1 MKIARKSRIVGVK
14 LVVFI
19 ILSLAAFA
27 SQAQVKPEKVAK
39 QRWYQA
45 STPNFTVISDR
56 GKTETRRLTRNLE
69 KFRALYALFFKVDL
83 SSVRPVKLMVT
94 QKDSTYEM
102 LYAYG
107 EGVRNTGGF
116 FITQVSGNYSALRS
130 FPGFKDGSLSI
141 LFHEYAHYLQ
151 FNTETVSYP
160 YWYTEGLA
168 TYLSSTRFFKGGGIH
183 YGVPIDSLWQSLK
196 RTAWMPM
203 EKLFKASSISATD
216 RRDFSRV
223 YSQGWLAVHYFS
235 SNSERNRR
243 LSDYLRL
250 VYEGASV
257 DQAMQQGLKVTFD
270 EFDKE
275 LQRYRNQ
282 RKLGYLDISKGLSL
296 DISEPVIERMPAEK
310 VAYEIGEF
318 LLNAHGNY
326 DLSRPFFKHAL
337 ELKPDYSDAMAGLA
351 NTFLSETGRQQMKQ
365 YVEKALEIDHNNPWV
380 RTVAGHYYDYE
391 YDNAENEH
399 TKNRF
404 WKAAISHYNQAISR
418 NAHNT
423 EAMYSAAKLYMLND
437 HWSEA
442 LTLNEKV
449 LALAPANY
457 SVKLTLIENYYAM
470 NQAERAEALIT
481 TLRHTPHLSEERAK
495 NLEDYVIK
503 IRERYAGR

>member
-1 MKIARKSRIVGVK
+1 M
-14 LVVFI
+14 
-19 ILSLAAFA
+19 
-27 SQAQVKPEKVAK
+27 
-39 QRWYQA
+39 
-45 STPNFTVISDR
+45 
-56 GKTETRRLTRNLE
+56 
-69 KFRALYALFFKVDL
+69 
-83 SSVRPVKLMVT
+83 
-94 QKDSTYEM
+94 
-102 LYAYG
+102 
-107 EGVRNTGGF
+107 
-116 FITQVSGNYSALRS
+116 
-130 FPGFKDGSLSI
+130 
-141 LFHEYAHYLQ
+141 
-151 FNTETVSYP
+151 
-160 YWYTEGLA
+160 
-168 TYLSSTRFFKGGGIH
+168 
-183 YGVPIDSLWQSLK
+183 
-196 RTAWMPM
+196 
-203 EKLFKASSISATD
+203 
-216 RRDFSRV
+216 
-223 YSQGWLAVHYFS
+223 
-235 SNSERNRR
+235 
-243 LSDYLRL
+243 
-250 VYEGASV
+250 YEGASV

-337 ELKPDYSDAMAGLA
+337 ELKPGYSDAMAGLA

-365 YVEKALEIDHNNPWV
+365 YVEKALEIDQNNPWV

-391 YDNAENEH
+391 YDNAEDEH

-423 EAMYSAAKLYMLND
+423 EAMYSAARLYMLND